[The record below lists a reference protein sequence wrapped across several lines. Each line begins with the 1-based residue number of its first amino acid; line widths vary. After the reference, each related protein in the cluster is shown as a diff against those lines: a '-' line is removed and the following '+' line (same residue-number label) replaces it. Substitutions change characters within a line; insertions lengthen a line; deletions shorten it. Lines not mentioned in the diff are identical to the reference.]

1 MHEIFS
7 EDAMANE
14 TNLKDLLK
22 DPSLLATQG
31 YLAGEWVDG
40 DDGATF
46 DVTNP
51 ARGDVIAKVA
61 DLSRA
66 QTARAIAAA
75 EAAQKEWAAK
85 TAKERANILRRWY
98 DLMMKNADDLGT
110 ILTAE
115 QGKPLAEAKGEIGY
129 GASFIEFFAE
139 EAKRIYGETIP
150 GHQPD
155 KRIMVLKQ
163 PIGVAASI
171 TPWNFP
177 NAMIT
182 RKAAPALAAG
192 CSFVA
197 RPAAETPLSA
207 LVMGVLAE
215 RAGIPKGVLSII
227 PSSRS
232 SEIGKEFCENPAVRK
247 LTFTGSTEVGRI
259 LLRQAADQV
268 MKCSMELGG
277 NAPFIVFDDADLDE
291 AVAGAIMCKFRNNG
305 QTCVCAN
312 RIYVQAGVY
321 DAFAKKLAAALSQM
335 KIGDGLEEGVAL
347 GPLINQDAIAKVQ
360 EHIADAT
367 AKGGTVFYGGQS
379 HQGEGF
385 FMPPTIVTGATK
397 EMAVATEETFGPLAP
412 LFKFEDVDEVIEL
425 ANDTIFGLA
434 SYFYAKDLSRVYKVA
449 EALEYGI
456 VGVNTGIIS
465 TEVAPFGGVKQSGLG
480 REGSHHGIDDYLELK
495 YICMSV

>member
-1 MHEIFS
+1 MHEIFA

-31 YLAGEWVDG
+31 YLAGEWVNG
-40 DDGATF
+40 EDGATF

-75 EAAQKEWAAK
+75 EAAQKAWAAK

-98 DLMMKNADDLGT
+98 DLMMENADDLGT

-321 DAFAKKLAAALSQM
+321 DAFAEKLAAALSQM
-335 KIGDGLEEGVAL
+335 KIGDGLEDGVAL
-347 GPLINQDAIAKVQ
+347 GPLINQDAITKVQ

-367 AKGGTVFYGGQS
+367 AKGGTVFYGGEI

-397 EMAVATEETFGPLAP
+397 DMAVATEETFGPLAP

-480 REGSHHGIDDYLELK
+480 REGSHYGIDDYLELK